1 MRIELSTAA
10 ITAYTGVLSA
20 MPTFAAVDVGSNS
33 VRLKIAKLVRGRLET
48 IHEDRE
54 VTRLG
59 ESVFRS
65 GLLDPKAIAQ
75 TVKVLRRFHRAATT
89 YGVDAVR
96 VVATSAMRDTR
107 NASSFLEWV
116 RSTTGWRVEI
126 ISGIE
131 EGRLIHFGVVLNS
144 RLNTWPLLL
153 MDLGGGSCELTVS
166 VDCQIR
172 SMVSLPLGAVRL
184 TEEFIQNDPP
194 KKKETERLRQFIAEE
209 VGRLERRMRRW
220 SPKLAIATSGT
231 AAALAD
237 LAQNFDKRSPKPNY
251 ISTRVMD
258 RIVDEL
264 SKRSLAQRR
273 ALPGLGP
280 KRAEIIIAGATVY
293 AELAERFG
301 LPGIQYSPLGLRDG
315 LLAQMAAEYDRHT
328 SLGRRIETERQSGLA
343 EAAEHYGAD
352 IPFADHVRDLTMQL
366 FRQLKPIH
374 RLPDDYAE
382 WLSAAAM
389 LHEIGS
395 FINRT
400 GRHRH
405 AYYLIANSEL
415 YGFTAEQRRLIA
427 AIARYMG
434 KSKPS
439 PQERTLRL
447 LSPLDRQLVPRA
459 VVLLRMARA
468 LNLGRKGAVEA
479 VRAKVQ
485 DSEVELKLRAKRGGA
500 DLELW
505 SLLKEKSYFRE
516 VFGRDLVAEAS

>member
-1 MRIELSTAA
+1 
-10 ITAYTGVLSA
+10 

-33 VRLKIAKLVRGRLET
+33 VRLKIAKLARGRLET

-65 GLLDPKAIAQ
+65 GLLDPKAIAH
-75 TVKVLRRFHRAATT
+75 TVKVLRRFHRAAAGA
-89 YGVDAVR
+89 GVDAVR

-107 NASSFLEWV
+107 NATSFLEWV

-131 EGRLIHFGVVLNS
+131 EGRLIHLGLISNS

-220 SPKLAIATSGT
+220 DPKLAIATSGT
-231 AAALAD
+231 AAALAE
-237 LAQNFDKRSPKPNY
+237 LAENFDKRASRRANY
-251 ISTRVMD
+251 VSSGVMN
-258 RIVDEL
+258 RIVAEL

-273 ALPGLGP
+273 LLPGLGP
-280 KRAEIIIAGATVY
+280 KRAEIIVAGATVY
-293 AELAERFG
+293 AELAERFH
-301 LPGIQYSPLGLRDG
+301 LPGIVYSPLGLRDG
-315 LLAQMAAEYDRHT
+315 LLAQMAADYDRHT
-328 SLGRRIETERQSGLA
+328 VIGKRVETERLSGIM
-343 EAAEHYGAD
+343 EAAGRYAIDLH
-352 IPFADHVRDLTMQL
+352 FAEHVRNITMQL
-366 FRQLKPIH
+366 FRQLKSVH
-374 RLPDDYAE
+374 RLPDDYTE
-382 WLSAAAM
+382 WLTAAAM
-389 LHEIGS
+389 LHEIGGYV
-395 FINRT
+395 NRT

-405 AYYLIANSEL
+405 TYYLIANSEL
-415 YGFTAEQRRLIA
+415 YGFTVEQRRLIA
-427 AIARYMG
+427 AIARFMG

-439 PQERTLRL
+439 PQDRALRL
-447 LSPLDRQLVPRA
+447 LPALDRQVLPRA

-468 LNLGRKGAVEA
+468 LNLGRKAAVERIR
-479 VRAKVQ
+479 VRVK
-485 DSEVELKLRAKRGGA
+485 DSSVEVKLQTKRGGA

-505 SLLKEKSYFRE
+505 HLLKERSYFRE
-516 VFGRDLVAEAS
+516 VFGRDLVADAS

>member
-1 MRIELSTAA
+1 
-10 ITAYTGVLSA
+10 
-20 MPTFAAVDVGSNS
+20 MPTFAAVDLGSNS
-33 VRLKIAKLVRGRLET
+33 VRLKIARLVRGRLET

-59 ESVFRS
+59 ESVFRN
-65 GLLDPKAIAQ
+65 GLLDPKAIAH
-75 TVKVLRRFHRAATT
+75 TVKVLRRFHRAATEA
-89 YGVDAVR
+89 GVDRAR

-107 NASSFLEWV
+107 NASSFIEWV

-131 EGRLIHFGVVLNS
+131 EGRLIHLGVISNS

-153 MDLGGGSCELTVS
+153 MDLGGGSCELTIS
-166 VDCQIR
+166 VNCQIR

-209 VGRLERRMRRW
+209 VSRLERRMRRW

-231 AAALAD
+231 AATLAALAEN
-237 LAQNFDKRSPKPNY
+237 LDKRQKTQNY
-251 ISTRVMD
+251 VSTSVMD
-258 RIVDEL
+258 RIVAEL
-264 SKRSLAQRR
+264 SRRSLTQRQQ
-273 ALPGLGP
+273 LPGLGL
-280 KRAEIIIAGATVY
+280 KRAEIIVAGATVY
-293 AELAERFG
+293 AELAGRFH

-315 LLAQMAAEYDRHT
+315 LLTQMAAEYDRHT
-328 SLGRRIETERQSGLA
+328 AIGKRIDTERQAGLA

-352 IPFADHVRDLTMQL
+352 LPFAEHVRDLTLQL
-366 FRQLKPIH
+366 FRQLKPVH
-374 RLPDDYAE
+374 RLPDDYVE
-382 WLSAAAM
+382 WLTAAAM
-389 LHEIGS
+389 LHEIGT

-415 YGFTAEQRRLIA
+415 YGFNAEQRRLIA
-427 AIARYMG
+427 AIARYVG

-439 PQERTLRL
+439 AQDRALRL
-447 LSPLDRQLVPRA
+447 LPALDRQLVPRA
-459 VVLLRMARA
+459 VALLRMARA
-468 LNLGRKGAVEA
+468 LNLGRKAAVE
-479 VRAKVQ
+479 RIRTKVK
-485 DSEVELKLRAKRGGA
+485 DSSVELKLQARRGGA

-505 SLLKEKSYFRE
+505 QLLKEKTYFRE
-516 VFGRDLVAEAS
+516 VFGRELEADAS